1 MTNYFLAL
9 GAVVGFGWL
18 FANAPSPGSTPRPAP
33 ARAMTAEPEIPPSGI
48 ADRSVLE
55 SRQAPVPLVRNL
67 PLPASAVAP
76 QPPARDPEVQAQD
89 DLDRQAAKA
98 AIEADGYKRVTIL
111 GKKANGAWRAK
122 GYRGPTEV
130 TLTADGTGA
139 VSME

>member
-18 FANAPSPGSTPRPAP
+18 FANAPSPASTPRPAP
-33 ARAMTAEPEIPPSGI
+33 ARAMTAEPAIPPSSGI
-48 ADRSVLE
+48 AE
-55 SRQAPVPLVRNL
+55 ARQAPVPLVRNH

-122 GYRGPTEV
+122 GYRGATEV